1 VPASGFDP
9 ASVFSRV
16 LTTISRYNM
25 LRPGDRVLAAV
36 SGGADSVFLLH
47 ALAEIAPRVG
57 AKLAGVAHLNHKLRG
72 QASDQDEQFVAE
84 LAASR
89 GVEFYRAE
97 ARVGEAT
104 GNLEQAAR
112 RARLSFFQTL
122 IREGK
127 ADRVAT
133 GHTRDDQAETV
144 LFRMLRGSG
153 LAGLAGILP
162 ATKDNVIRPLLG
174 TSRSGIED
182 FLRAQGIE
190 WREDLSNRDPRFA
203 RNRIRHSL
211 LPQLEREWNPVV
223 REALAR
229 MADLASAEEHWWS
242 AKIDRL
248 VRKAAVERDGAI
260 EICANSIAALPKAV
274 SRRLARELIRRAGG
288 RSAEFEH
295 VEKTIALARGE
306 RGSGRLEL
314 PALAVVRSFERL
326 RFVPAGIQVSAPE
339 TIRVELGP
347 GFLGRYPWDGG
358 AVCFEVVG
366 KPVAGKKSG
375 KPGCVRLKWR
385 GQSTSALVELR
396 GWRDG
401 DHYRP
406 RGSSRDQ
413 KVKEMFQKARI
424 PSWKRIFWPIVT
436 SGSKILWAREFGAAT
451 GAAGRRERGGWL
463 RVWEEASDSDG
474 KDAGR

>member
-1 VPASGFDP
+1 
-9 ASVFSRV
+9 
-16 LTTISRYNM
+16 M
-25 LRPGDRVLAAV
+25 LRPGDRVVAAV
-36 SGGADSVFLLH
+36 SGGADSVFLMRV
-47 ALAEIAPRVG
+47 LAEIAPRLG

-72 QASDQDEQFVAE
+72 QTSDQDERFVAE
-84 LAASR
+84 LAASQ
-89 GVEFYRAE
+89 GVDFYRAE

-104 GNLEQAAR
+104 GNLEQVAR

-162 ATKDNVIRPLLG
+162 ITDHGVIRPLLG
-174 TSRSGIED
+174 TSRSEIEE
-182 FLRAQGIE
+182 FLRTQAIE

-211 LPQLEREWNPVV
+211 LPQLEREWNPEV
-223 REALAR
+223 RETLVR
-229 MADLASAEEHWWS
+229 MADLASEEERWWS

-248 VRKAAVERDGAI
+248 VRTAAMDRDGAI
-260 EICANSIAALPKAV
+260 EICTNSIAALPKAV
-274 SRRLARELIRRAGG
+274 SRRMVRELIRRAGG

-295 VEKTIALARGE
+295 VERAIALAQGA

-314 PALAVVRSFERL
+314 PGLAVARSFDRL
-326 RFVPAGIQVSAPE
+326 RLVPAGIQVSAPE
-339 TIRVELGP
+339 TVRAEVGP

-358 AVCFEVVG
+358 VVCLEVAE
-366 KPVAGKKSG
+366 KPAGGEKSG
-375 KPGCVRLKWR
+375 KPGCVRLKWK
-385 GQSTSALVELR
+385 GQSSSALVELR

-406 RGSSRDQ
+406 KGRSRDQ

-424 PSWKRIFWPIVT
+424 PSWKRDLWPIVT
-436 SGSKILWAREFGAAT
+436 SGSKILWAREFGAAA
-451 GAAGRRERGGWL
+451 GAVGRHEPGGWL
-463 RVWEEASDSDG
+463 RVWEEASGSDG
-474 KDAGR
+474 KDAGP